1 MMRLRQSV
9 VQIPPGQIETLL
21 LLPLDTIEPECDEA
35 FRQSR
40 RYANAKRGLRP
51 QLPRL
56 CDWPLA
62 TLRDRTM

>member
-1 MMRLRQSV
+1 MVKTTWPSLQDLVKKSDRVAMLSKSRYA
-9 VQIPPGQIETLL
+9 P
-21 LLPLDTIEPECDEA
+21 EA

-56 CDWPLA
+56 CD
-62 TLRDRTM
+62 